1 MKIRKFLLFPVYA
14 VIIILCLCSCEKKPG
29 TLESWAYDYEP
40 TVEALRLCDD
50 GTAVFD
56 GTAYTY
62 TKDDSHII
70 LTDNSGQVQNMR
82 YVTDGDGIVIY
93 KIKTYIL
100 AGTAGHNGVIG
111 IWNENNSSFQ
121 FTDKGTFLEDNVFP
135 GHYFVDEEQGTIKLC
150 YNDPFEDTIFYYSLD
165 GDDLRVEYPWPMVKT
180 VQNSASAGK

>member
-14 VIIILCLCSCEKKPG
+14 VLIILCLCSCDKKSN
-29 TLESWAYDYEP
+29 TLESWAYNYEP
-40 TVEALRLCDD
+40 AAEALKLCDD

-70 LTDNSGQVQNMR
+70 LTDSSGQVQNMR

-93 KIKTYIL
+93 KIKTYVP
-100 AGTAGHNGVIG
+100 AADFEHNGVIG
-111 IWNENNSSFQ
+111 IWYENNSSFQ

-135 GHYFVDEEQGTIKLC
+135 GHYFVNEEQGTITLC
-150 YNDPFEDTIFYYSLD
+150 YNDPFEDTVFYYSLD
-165 GDDLRVEYPWPMVKT
+165 GDNLRIEYPWPMVKT
-180 VQNSASAGK
+180 VSDSASGNK